1 MAQIGSFTRSD
12 DGVFAGSIKTLAL
25 NVKARLVPAEPSTND
40 KAPDLRVMVG
50 DVEIGAGW
58 RRTSK
63 ENAEYHSIK
72 LDDPSFAAPI
82 YANLV
87 RREAEYALVWS
98 R

>member
-12 DGVFAGSIKTLAL
+12 DGVFAGAIKTLAL
-25 NVKARLVPAEPSTND
+25 NVKARFVPAQASTSD

-50 DVEIGAGW
+50 DVEIGAAW
-58 RRTSK
+58 RKTSK
-63 ENAEYHSIK
+63 ENTEYHSVK
-72 LDDPSFAAPI
+72 LDDPSFPAPI

-87 RREAEYALVWS
+87 KSDPDYTLVWS